1 MKFKLTAPRAIA
13 CIVAQLMIVAC
24 DESPPPPPLNLVA
37 QLPANSFAFGVFGDA
52 PYQRNEMPAFRQVLD
67 DVNKSNVE
75 WLIHVGDIQWFP
87 CTDSAYKEKLDT
99 MNTVDRAVVY
109 TPGDNEWTDCHTYKE
124 GGYPPLDRL
133 TSLRRIFFSHPT
145 SSLGRHPIALESQ
158 AQDPAF
164 AEFPENALWTR
175 GGFVFTTVHIVG
187 SGNAGMSFSGR
198 TAANDAEVVR
208 RERAAIAWIDSA
220 FAKARAI
227 SAKGVVIAMHADM
240 YFENPPGETGPE
252 RPYATLVGR
261 LRTHAGA
268 FGGEVLVIHGD
279 SHEQRVD
286 HPLKDTAGRAY
297 PNFTRLETFGAP
309 EIGWVR
315 VVVDTAAGRFTS
327 YEPRRVR

>member
-1 MKFKLTAPRAIA
+1 MKCSYSAQVIA
-13 CIVAQLMIVAC
+13 RIAAVLMIVAC
-24 DESPPPPPLNLVA
+24 DDSPPPPPLMPVA
-37 QLPANSFAFGVFGDA
+37 QLSANTFAFGVVGDA
-52 PYQRNEMPAFRQVLD
+52 PYQRSEMPAFRRVLD

-75 WLIHVGDIQWFP
+75 WLIHVGDIQWYP

-99 MNTVDRAVVY
+99 MNTVDRAVIY

-124 GGYPPLDRL
+124 GRYPPLDRL
-133 TSLRRIFFSHPT
+133 ASLRRIFFSHPT

-164 AEFPENALWTR
+164 AEFPENARWIR

-187 SGNAGMSFSGR
+187 SGNASVPFRGR

-220 FAKARAI
+220 FSKARAM
-227 SAKGVVIAMHADM
+227 SAKGVVIAMHGDM
-240 YFENPPGETGPE
+240 YFENPPGETGPK
-252 RPYATLVGR
+252 RPYANLVGR
-261 LRTHAGA
+261 LRTHTGA
-268 FGGEVLVIHGD
+268 FVGQVLVIHGD
-279 SHEQRVD
+279 SHFQRVD
-286 HPLKDTAGRAY
+286 HPLSDTAGRVY

-315 VVVDTAAGRFTS
+315 VVVDSVVGRIIA
-327 YEPRRVR
+327 YAPRRIR

>member
-1 MKFKLTAPRAIA
+1 MKCSYSAQVIA
-13 CIVAQLMIVAC
+13 RIAAVLMIVAC
-24 DESPPPPPLNLVA
+24 DDSPPPPPLMPVA
-37 QLPANSFAFGVFGDA
+37 QLSANTFAFGVVGDA
-52 PYQRNEMPAFRQVLD
+52 PYQRSEMPAFRRVLD

-75 WLIHVGDIQWFP
+75 WLIHVGDIQWYP

-99 MNTVDRAVVY
+99 MNTVDRAVIY

-124 GGYPPLDRL
+124 GRYPPLDRL
-133 TSLRRIFFSHPT
+133 ASLRRIFFSHPT

-164 AEFPENALWTR
+164 AEFPENARWIR

-187 SGNAGMSFSGR
+187 SGNASMPFRGR

-220 FAKARAI
+220 FSKARAM
-227 SAKGVVIAMHADM
+227 SAKGVVIAMHGDM
-240 YFENPPGETGPE
+240 YFENPPGETGPK
-252 RPYATLVGR
+252 RPYANLVGR
-261 LRTHAGA
+261 LRTHTGA
-268 FGGEVLVIHGD
+268 FVGQVLVIHGD
-279 SHEQRVD
+279 SHFQRVD
-286 HPLKDTAGRAY
+286 HPLSDTAGRVY

-315 VVVDTAAGRFTS
+315 VVVDSVVGRIIA
-327 YEPRRVR
+327 YAPRRIR